1 MSPVASRPM
10 LETLAVARG
19 LIDRRGFVGTIG
31 AMADKIILRGAQFHG
46 KHGVSPEERVV
57 GGRIIV
63 DIEIEYDLTRAGLS
77 DDIADTI
84 SYSDVFK
91 TVRHLVEDTESL
103 LLEALARK
111 ISDAMFEKFPV
122 DALTVYVRKQPPPIR
137 GVVESAGVQ
146 VRRTRK
152 PE

>member
-1 MSPVASRPM
+1 MRAAHALALLNFRHRLTCLHRSRTILGLMS
-10 LETLAVARG
+10 
-19 LIDRRGFVGTIG
+19 
-31 AMADKIILRGAQFHG
+31 DKIILRGAQFHG

-63 DIEIEYDLTRAGLS
+63 DVEVEYDLTLPGLS
-77 DDIADTI
+77 DDIKDTI

-111 ISDAMFEKFPV
+111 ISDALFEKFPV
-122 DALTVYVRKQPPPIR
+122 QAITLYVRKQPPPIR

-146 VRRTRK
+146 IHRSRK
-152 PE
+152 NR